1 MLNLVE
7 MKLKELQEMRF
18 MLYMKDRLDSEDFK
32 VLKEIDEEIKKR
44 ISLKNAWQCK
54 RKMV

>member
-18 MLYMKDRLDSEDFK
+18 MLYMKDRLDNEDFK
-32 VLKEIDEEIKKR
+32 ALKEIDEEIKKR
-44 ISLKNAWQCK
+44 ISLKNA
-54 RKMV
+54 